1 MLLCEL
7 DCRVLG
13 GMQFGVLVGAALRA
27 CRVLGGMRFG
37 VLVGAALRA

>member
-7 DCRVLG
+7 DCRVRG
-13 GMQFGVLVGAALRA
+13 GMQFGVLASAALPA

>member
-7 DCRVLG
+7 DGRVLGGMG

-27 CRVLGGMRFG
+27 
-37 VLVGAALRA
+37 